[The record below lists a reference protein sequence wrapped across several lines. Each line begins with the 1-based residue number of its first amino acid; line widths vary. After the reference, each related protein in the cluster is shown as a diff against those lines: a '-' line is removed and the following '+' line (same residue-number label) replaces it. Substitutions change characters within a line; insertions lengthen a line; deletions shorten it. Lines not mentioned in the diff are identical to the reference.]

1 MIKAGISR
9 FEIDRQFFFS
19 NLLLPYKLDIFLLEC
34 EKDEKPKV
42 HFKTP

>member
-9 FEIDRQFFFS
+9 FEIDWQIFFS

-42 HFKTP
+42 HFRTP